1 MPDVFIIVVSLIFSA
16 FFSGMEIAYVSSN
29 KISIEIEKKNTGLIS
44 SIIKILTKKP
54 SKFITTMLIGNNIA
68 LVIYGFS
75 MGALLTREFDLNL
88 FNQTIV
94 STFIILITAEFLPKV
109 FFQIYSLKFFK
120 IFVLPAY
127 FFYIIFYFISDFVI
141 WISDAFLR
149 IFFNSNGD
157 SKKLLFS
164 KDELGHYINEQIE
177 AVEENQKIDS
187 EVQIFQNA
195 LDFSDLKSRD
205 IMIPR
210 IELVAIEIHDYI
222 SNLKSLF
229 ISSGYS
235 RILIYKDTVDDVLGY
250 AHASDLFQKPKTIK
264 SILMPV
270 EFIPESMYI
279 KDALNLLTAKRRTVA
294 IVLDEYG
301 GTSGMI
307 TIEDIVE
314 ELFGEIDDEFDNN
327 ELLENKLSDNQYEF
341 SARIEVDY
349 INEKYKLELP
359 VSEEY
364 ETLGGLIVNSTEEIP
379 KINEEIKVDNFSFK
393 ILDVTNTRI
402 NLVSLKIDA

>member
-1 MPDVFIIVVSLIFSA
+1 MSEIPIIIISLIFSA
-16 FFSGMEIAYVSSN
+16 FFSGMEIAYISSN
-29 KISIEIEKKNTGLIS
+29 KISIEIEKKKTGFIS
-44 SIIKILTKKP
+44 SIIKILTRKP
-54 SKFITTMLIGNNIA
+54 SKFITTMLVGNNIS
-68 LVIYGFS
+68 LVIYGFT

-88 FNQTIV
+88 INQTLV

-120 IFVLPAY
+120 IFILPAY
-127 FFYIIFYFISDFVI
+127 FFYIVFYFISDFVI
-141 WISDAFLR
+141 WISDIFLK
-149 IFFNSNGD
+149 IFFKSKGD
-157 SKKLLFS
+157 NKQMLFS
-164 KDELGHYINEQIE
+164 KDELGHYINEQMD
-177 AVEENQKIDS
+177 AVEKDQKIDS

-195 LDFSDLKSRD
+195 LDFSELKSRD
-205 IMIPR
+205 VMIPR
-210 IELVAIEIHDYI
+210 IELVAVEIHDYI

-235 RILIYKDTVDDVLGY
+235 RILIYNSSIDDVLGY
-250 AHASDLFQKPKTIK
+250 AHSSDLFNKPKTIK

-270 EFIPESMYI
+270 EFIPEAMLI
-279 KDALNLLTAKRRTVA
+279 KDVLNLLTAKRRTIA

-301 GTSGMI
+301 GTSGMM

-327 ELLENKLSDNQYEF
+327 ELIERKVSDNEYEF

-349 INEKYKLELP
+349 LNENYKLHLP

-379 KINEEIKVDNFSFK
+379 TIKQEIRVGNFLFK
-393 ILDVTNTRI
+393 ILDVSNTRI

>member
-1 MPDVFIIVVSLIFSA
+1 MSDIPIIVASLIFSA

-29 KISIEIEKKNTGLIS
+29 KISIEIEKKNTGFIS

-88 FNQTIV
+88 FNQTLV

-120 IFVLPAY
+120 IFILPAY
-127 FFYIIFYFISDFVI
+127 FFYIVFYFISDFVT
-141 WISDAFLR
+141 WISDSFLKT
-149 IFFNSNGD
+149 FFNSKGD
-157 SKKLLFS
+157 SKQLLFS

-177 AVEENQKIDS
+177 AIEKDQEIDS

-210 IELVAIEIHDYI
+210 IELVAVEVHDYI
-222 SNLKSLF
+222 NNLKSLF

-250 AHASDLFQKPKTIK
+250 AHSSDLFNKPKSIK

-270 EFIPESMYI
+270 EFIPEAMHI
-279 KDALNLLTAKRRTVA
+279 KDVLNLLTVKRRTVA

-327 ELLENKLSDNQYEF
+327 ELLEKKLSDNEYEF

-349 INEKYKLELP
+349 INEKYKLQLP
-359 VSEEY
+359 VGEEY
-364 ETLGGLIVNSTEEIP
+364 ETLAGLIVNSTEEIP
-379 KINEEIKVDNFSFK
+379 KINKEIKLDNFLFK

-402 NLVSLKIDA
+402 NLVSVKIDA

>member
-1 MPDVFIIVVSLIFSA
+1 MSEIPIIIISLIFSA

-29 KISIEIEKKNTGLIS
+29 KISIEIEKKKTGFIS

-68 LVIYGFS
+68 LVIYGFT

-88 FNQTIV
+88 INQTLV

-120 IFVLPAY
+120 IFILPAY
-127 FFYIIFYFISDFVI
+127 FFYIVFYFISDFVI
-141 WISDAFLR
+141 WISDIFLK
-149 IFFNSNGD
+149 IFFKSKGD
-157 SKKLLFS
+157 NKQMLFS
-164 KDELGHYINEQIE
+164 KDELGHYINEQMD
-177 AVEENQKIDS
+177 AVEKDQKIDS

-195 LDFSDLKSRD
+195 LDFSELKSRD
-205 IMIPR
+205 VMIPR
-210 IELVAIEIHDYI
+210 IELVAVEIHDYI

-235 RILIYKDTVDDVLGY
+235 RILIYNSSIDDVLGY
-250 AHASDLFQKPKTIK
+250 AHSSDLFNKPKTIK

-270 EFIPESMYI
+270 EFIPEAMLI
-279 KDALNLLTAKRRTVA
+279 KDVLNLLTAKRKTIA

-327 ELLENKLSDNQYEF
+327 ELIERKVSDNEYEF
-341 SARIEVDY
+341 SARMEVDY
-349 INEKYKLELP
+349 LNENYKLHLP

-379 KINEEIKVDNFSFK
+379 RVKEEIRVGNFLFK
-393 ILDVTNTRI
+393 ILDVSNTRI

>member
-1 MPDVFIIVVSLIFSA
+1 MSDIPIIIISLIFSA

-29 KISIEIEKKNTGLIS
+29 KISIEIEKKKTGFIS
-44 SIIKILTKKP
+44 SIIKKLTKKP
-54 SKFITTMLIGNNIA
+54 SKFITTMLVGNNIA
-68 LVIYGFS
+68 LVIYGFT
-75 MGALLTREFDLNL
+75 MGALLTREFEFNL
-88 FNQTIV
+88 INQTLV

-120 IFVLPAY
+120 LFILPAY
-127 FFYIIFYFISDFVI
+127 FFYIVFYFISDFVI
-141 WISDAFLR
+141 WISDIFLKT
-149 IFFNSNGD
+149 FFNSKDDN
-157 SKKLLFS
+157 KQMLFS
-164 KDELGHYINEQIE
+164 KDELGHYINEQMD
-177 AVEENQKIDS
+177 AVEEDQEIDS

-195 LDFSDLKSRD
+195 LDFSELKSRD
-205 IMIPR
+205 AMIPR
-210 IELVAIEIHDYI
+210 IELVAVEIHDYI

-229 ISSGYS
+229 ISSRYS
-235 RILIYKDTVDDVLGY
+235 RILIYKNTIDNVLGY
-250 AHASDLFQKPKTIK
+250 AHSSDLFNKPKTIK

-270 EFIPESMYI
+270 EFIPEAMLI
-279 KDALNLLTAKRRTVA
+279 KDVLNVLTAKRRTIA

-327 ELLENKLSDNQYEF
+327 ELIEKKVSDNEYEF
-341 SARIEVDY
+341 SARIEIDY
-349 INEKYKLELP
+349 LNENYKLDLP

-364 ETLGGLIVNSTEEIP
+364 ETLGGLIVNSTEKIP
-379 KINEEIKVDNFSFK
+379 KIKEEIRVGNFLFR
-393 ILDVTNTRI
+393 ILDVSNTRI

>member
-1 MPDVFIIVVSLIFSA
+1 MSEIPIIIISLIFSA

-29 KISIEIEKKNTGLIS
+29 KISIEIEKKKTGFIS

-68 LVIYGFS
+68 LVIYGFT

-88 FNQTIV
+88 INQTLV

-120 IFVLPAY
+120 IFILPAY
-127 FFYIIFYFISDFVI
+127 FFYIVFYFVSDFVI
-141 WISDAFLR
+141 WISDIFLK
-149 IFFNSNGD
+149 IFFKSKGD
-157 SKKLLFS
+157 NKQMLFS
-164 KDELGHYINEQIE
+164 KDELGHYINEQMD
-177 AVEENQKIDS
+177 AVEKDQEIDS

-195 LDFSDLKSRD
+195 LDFSELKSRD
-205 IMIPR
+205 VMIPR
-210 IELVAIEIHDYI
+210 IELVAVEIHDYI

-235 RILIYKDTVDDVLGY
+235 RILIYKSTIDDVLGY
-250 AHASDLFQKPKTIK
+250 AHSSDLFNKPKTIK

-270 EFIPESMYI
+270 EFIPEAMLI
-279 KDALNLLTAKRRTVA
+279 KDVLNLLTAKRRTIA

-327 ELLENKLSDNQYEF
+327 ELIERKVSDNEYEF

-349 INEKYKLELP
+349 LNENYKLHLP

-379 KINEEIKVDNFSFK
+379 TIKQEIRVGNFLFK
-393 ILDVTNTRI
+393 ILDVSNTRI
-402 NLVSLKIDA
+402 NLVSLKIDV

>member
-1 MPDVFIIVVSLIFSA
+1 MSEIPIIIISLIFSA

-29 KISIEIEKKNTGLIS
+29 KISIEIEKKKTGFIS
-44 SIIKILTKKP
+44 SIIKILTNKP

-68 LVIYGFS
+68 LVIYGFT

-88 FNQTIV
+88 INQTLV

-120 IFVLPAY
+120 IFILPAY
-127 FFYIIFYFISDFVI
+127 FFYIVFYFVSDFVI
-141 WISDAFLR
+141 WISDIFLK
-149 IFFNSNGD
+149 IFFKSKGD
-157 SKKLLFS
+157 NKQMLFS
-164 KDELGHYINEQIE
+164 KDELGHYINEQMD
-177 AVEENQKIDS
+177 AVEKDQEIDS

-195 LDFSDLKSRD
+195 LDFSELKSRD
-205 IMIPR
+205 VMIPR
-210 IELVAIEIHDYI
+210 IELVAVEIHDYI

-235 RILIYKDTVDDVLGY
+235 RILIYKSTIDDVLGY
-250 AHASDLFQKPKTIK
+250 AHSSDLFNKPKTIK

-270 EFIPESMYI
+270 EFIPEAMLI
-279 KDALNLLTAKRRTVA
+279 KDVLNLLTAKRKNIA

-327 ELLENKLSDNQYEF
+327 ELIERKISDNEYEF
-341 SARIEVDY
+341 SARMEVDY
-349 INEKYKLELP
+349 LNENYKLHLP

-379 KINEEIKVDNFSFK
+379 ALKEEIRVGNFLFK
-393 ILDVTNTRI
+393 ILDVSNTRI

>member
-1 MPDVFIIVVSLIFSA
+1 MSEILIIIISLIFSA
-16 FFSGMEIAYVSSN
+16 FFSGMEIAYISSN
-29 KISIEIEKKNTGLIS
+29 KISIEIEKKKTGFIS

-68 LVIYGFS
+68 LVIYGFT

-88 FNQTIV
+88 INQTLV

-120 IFVLPAY
+120 IFILPAY
-127 FFYIIFYFISDFVI
+127 FFYIVFYFVSDFVI
-141 WISDAFLR
+141 WISDIFLK
-149 IFFNSNGD
+149 IFFK
-157 SKKLLFS
+157 SKADNKQMLFS
-164 KDELGHYINEQIE
+164 KDELGHYINEQMD
-177 AVEENQKIDS
+177 AVEKDQEIDS

-195 LDFSDLKSRD
+195 LDFSELKSRD
-205 IMIPR
+205 VMIPR
-210 IELVAIEIHDYI
+210 IELVAVEIHDYI

-235 RILIYKDTVDDVLGY
+235 RILIYKSTIDDVLGY
-250 AHASDLFQKPKTIK
+250 AHSSDLFNKPKTIK

-270 EFIPESMYI
+270 EFIPEAMLI
-279 KDALNLLTAKRRTVA
+279 KDVLNLLTAKRRTIA

-327 ELLENKLSDNQYEF
+327 ELIERKVSDNEYEF

-349 INEKYKLELP
+349 LNENYKLHLQ

-379 KINEEIKVDNFSFK
+379 TIKQEIRVGNFLFK
-393 ILDVTNTRI
+393 ILDVSNTRI

>member
-1 MPDVFIIVVSLIFSA
+1 MSDIPIIIISLIFSA

-29 KISIEIEKKNTGLIS
+29 KISIEIEKKKTGFIS

-54 SKFITTMLIGNNIA
+54 SKFITTMLVGNNIA
-68 LVIYGFS
+68 LVIYGFT
-75 MGALLTREFDLNL
+75 MGALLTREFEFNL
-88 FNQTIV
+88 INQTLV

-120 IFVLPAY
+120 LFILPAY
-127 FFYIIFYFISDFVI
+127 FFYIVFYFISDFVI
-141 WISDAFLR
+141 WVSDIFLKT
-149 IFFNSNGD
+149 FFNSKSDN
-157 SKKLLFS
+157 KQMLFS
-164 KDELGHYINEQIE
+164 KDELGHYIDEQMD
-177 AVEENQKIDS
+177 AVEEDQEIDS

-195 LDFSDLKSRD
+195 LDFSELKSRD
-205 IMIPR
+205 AMIPR
-210 IELVAIEIHDYI
+210 IELVAVEIHDYI

-235 RILIYKDTVDDVLGY
+235 RILIYKDTIDDVLGY
-250 AHASDLFQKPKTIK
+250 AHSSDLFNKPKTIK

-270 EFIPESMYI
+270 EFIPEAMLI
-279 KDALNLLTAKRRTVA
+279 KDVLNLLTAKRRTIA

-327 ELLENKLSDNQYEF
+327 ELIEKKVSDNEYEF

-349 INEKYKLELP
+349 LNENYKLDLP

-364 ETLGGLIVNSTEEIP
+364 ETLGGLIVNSTEKIP
-379 KINEEIKVDNFSFK
+379 KIKEEIRVGNFLFR
-393 ILDVTNTRI
+393 ILDVSNTRI

>member
-1 MPDVFIIVVSLIFSA
+1 MSEIPVIIISLIFSA

-29 KISIEIEKKNTGLIS
+29 KISIEIEKKKTGFIS
-44 SIIKILTKKP
+44 SIIKILTRKP

-68 LVIYGFS
+68 LVIYGFT
-75 MGALLTREFDLNL
+75 MGALLAREFGLNL
-88 FNQTIV
+88 INQTLV

-120 IFVLPAY
+120 IFILPAY
-127 FFYIIFYFISDFVI
+127 FFYIVFYFISDFVI
-141 WISDAFLR
+141 WISDIFLK
-149 IFFNSNGD
+149 IFFKSKGD
-157 SKKLLFS
+157 NKQMLFS
-164 KDELGHYINEQIE
+164 KDELGHYINEQMD
-177 AVEENQKIDS
+177 AVEKDQKIDS

-195 LDFSDLKSRD
+195 LDFSELKSRD
-205 IMIPR
+205 VMIPR
-210 IELVAIEIHDYI
+210 IELVAVEIHDYI

-229 ISSGYS
+229 ISSGFS
-235 RILIYKDTVDDVLGY
+235 RILIYKSTIDDVLGY
-250 AHASDLFQKPKTIK
+250 AHSSDLFNKPKTIK

-270 EFIPESMYI
+270 EFIPEAMLI
-279 KDALNLLTAKRRTVA
+279 KDVLNLLTAKRRTIA

-327 ELLENKLSDNQYEF
+327 ELIERKVSDNEYEF
-341 SARIEVDY
+341 SARMEVDY
-349 INEKYKLELP
+349 LNENYKLHLP

-379 KINEEIKVDNFSFK
+379 RVKEEIRVGNFLFK
-393 ILDVTNTRI
+393 ILDVSNTRI

>member
-1 MPDVFIIVVSLIFSA
+1 MSEIPVIIISLIFSA

-29 KISIEIEKKNTGLIS
+29 KISIEIEKKKTGFIS
-44 SIIKILTKKP
+44 SIIKILTRKP

-68 LVIYGFS
+68 LVIYGFT
-75 MGALLTREFDLNL
+75 MGALLAREFGLNL
-88 FNQTIV
+88 INQTLV

-120 IFVLPAY
+120 IFILPAY
-127 FFYIIFYFISDFVI
+127 FFYIVFYFISDFVI
-141 WISDAFLR
+141 WISDIFLK
-149 IFFNSNGD
+149 IFFKSKGD
-157 SKKLLFS
+157 NKQMLFS
-164 KDELGHYINEQIE
+164 KDELGHYINEQMD
-177 AVEENQKIDS
+177 AVEKDQKIDS

-195 LDFSDLKSRD
+195 LDFSELKSRD
-205 IMIPR
+205 VMIPR
-210 IELVAIEIHDYI
+210 IELVAVEIHDYI

-229 ISSGYS
+229 ISSGFS
-235 RILIYKDTVDDVLGY
+235 RILIYKSTIDDVLGY
-250 AHASDLFQKPKTIK
+250 AHSSDLFNKPKTIK

-270 EFIPESMYI
+270 EFIPEAMLI
-279 KDALNLLTAKRRTVA
+279 KDVLNLLTAKRRTIA

-314 ELFGEIDDEFDNN
+314 ELFGEIYDEFDNN
-327 ELLENKLSDNQYEF
+327 ELIERKVSDNEYEF
-341 SARIEVDY
+341 SARMEVDY
-349 INEKYKLELP
+349 LNENYKLHLP

-379 KINEEIKVDNFSFK
+379 RVKEEIRVGNFLFK
-393 ILDVTNTRI
+393 ILDVSNTRI

>member
-1 MPDVFIIVVSLIFSA
+1 MSTSLLIIITLLLSA

-29 KISIEIEKKNTGLIS
+29 KISIEIEKKSTGLIS

-88 FNQTIV
+88 INQTLV

-127 FFYIIFYFISDFVI
+127 FFYLLFYFISDFVI
-141 WISDAFLR
+141 WISDVFLR
-149 IFFNSNGD
+149 IFFKSKGD
-157 SKKLLFS
+157 NKQMLFS
-164 KDELGHYINEQIE
+164 KDELGHYINEQMD
-177 AVEENQKIDS
+177 AVEKDQEIDS

-195 LDFSDLKSRD
+195 LDFSELKSRD
-205 IMIPR
+205 VMIPR
-210 IELVAIEIHDYI
+210 IEVVAVEIHDYI
-222 SNLKSLF
+222 TNLKSLF
-229 ISSGYS
+229 ISSGFS
-235 RILIYKDTVDDVLGY
+235 RILIYKDTIDDVLGY
-250 AHASDLFQKPKTIK
+250 AHSTDLFNKPKTIK

-270 EFIPESMYI
+270 EFIPEAMLI
-279 KDALNLLTAKRRTVA
+279 KDVLNLLTAKRRTIA

-327 ELLENKLSDNQYEF
+327 ELIEKKISDNEYEF

-349 INEKYKLELP
+349 LNENYKLNLP
-359 VSEEY
+359 ISEDY

-379 KINEEIKVDNFSFK
+379 NIKEEIRVGNFLFK
-393 ILDVTNTRI
+393 ILDVSNTRI

>member
-1 MPDVFIIVVSLIFSA
+1 MSEIPIIIISLIFSA

-29 KISIEIEKKNTGLIS
+29 KISIEIEKKKTGFIS

-68 LVIYGFS
+68 LVIYGFT

-88 FNQTIV
+88 INQTLV

-120 IFVLPAY
+120 IFILPAY
-127 FFYIIFYFISDFVI
+127 FFYIVFYFVSDFVI
-141 WISDAFLR
+141 WISDIFLK
-149 IFFNSNGD
+149 IFFK
-157 SKKLLFS
+157 SKADNKQMLFS
-164 KDELGHYINEQIE
+164 KDELGHYINEQMD
-177 AVEENQKIDS
+177 AVEKDQEIDS

-195 LDFSDLKSRD
+195 LDFSELKSRD
-205 IMIPR
+205 VMIPR
-210 IELVAIEIHDYI
+210 IELVAVEIHDYI

-235 RILIYKDTVDDVLGY
+235 RILIYKSTIDDVLGY
-250 AHASDLFQKPKTIK
+250 AHSSDLFNKPKTIK

-270 EFIPESMYI
+270 EFIPEAMLI
-279 KDALNLLTAKRRTVA
+279 KDVLNLLTAKRRTIA

-327 ELLENKLSDNQYEF
+327 ELIERKVSDNEYEF

-349 INEKYKLELP
+349 LNENYKLHLP

-379 KINEEIKVDNFSFK
+379 TIKQEIRVGNFLFK
-393 ILDVTNTRI
+393 ILDVSNTRI

>member
-1 MPDVFIIVVSLIFSA
+1 MSDIPIIIISLIFSA

-29 KISIEIEKKNTGLIS
+29 KISIEIEKKKTGFIS
-44 SIIKILTKKP
+44 SIIKKLTKKP
-54 SKFITTMLIGNNIA
+54 SKFITTMLVGNNIA
-68 LVIYGFS
+68 LVIYGFT
-75 MGALLTREFDLNL
+75 MGALLTREFEFNL
-88 FNQTIV
+88 INQTLV

-120 IFVLPAY
+120 LFILPAY
-127 FFYIIFYFISDFVI
+127 FFYIVFYFISDFVI
-141 WISDAFLR
+141 WISDIFLKT
-149 IFFNSNGD
+149 FFNSKDDN
-157 SKKLLFS
+157 KQMLFS
-164 KDELGHYINEQIE
+164 KDELGHYINEQMD
-177 AVEENQKIDS
+177 AVEEDQEIDS

-195 LDFSDLKSRD
+195 LDFSELKSRD
-205 IMIPR
+205 AMIPR
-210 IELVAIEIHDYI
+210 IELVAVEIHDYI

-229 ISSGYS
+229 ISSRYS
-235 RILIYKDTVDDVLGY
+235 RILIYKDTIDDVLGY
-250 AHASDLFQKPKTIK
+250 AHSSDLFNKPKTIK

-270 EFIPESMYI
+270 EFIPEAMLI
-279 KDALNLLTAKRRTVA
+279 KDVLNVLTAKRRTIA

-327 ELLENKLSDNQYEF
+327 ELIEKKVSDNEYEF
-341 SARIEVDY
+341 SARIEIDY
-349 INEKYKLELP
+349 LNENYKLDLP

-364 ETLGGLIVNSTEEIP
+364 ETLGGLIVNSTEKIP
-379 KINEEIKVDNFSFK
+379 KIKEEIRVGNFLFR
-393 ILDVTNTRI
+393 ILDVSNTRI

>member
-1 MPDVFIIVVSLIFSA
+1 
-16 FFSGMEIAYVSSN
+16 MEIAYVSSN
-29 KISIEIEKKNTGLIS
+29 KISIEIEKKKTGFIS

-54 SKFITTMLIGNNIA
+54 SKFITTMLVGNNIA
-68 LVIYGFS
+68 LVIYGFT
-75 MGALLTREFDLNL
+75 MGALLTREFEFNL
-88 FNQTIV
+88 INQTLV

-120 IFVLPAY
+120 LFILPAY
-127 FFYIIFYFISDFVI
+127 FFYIVFYFISDFVI
-141 WISDAFLR
+141 WVSDIFLKT
-149 IFFNSNGD
+149 FFNSKSDN
-157 SKKLLFS
+157 KQMLFS
-164 KDELGHYINEQIE
+164 KDELGHYIDEQMD
-177 AVEENQKIDS
+177 AVEEDQEIDS

-195 LDFSDLKSRD
+195 LDFSELKSRD
-205 IMIPR
+205 AMIPR
-210 IELVAIEIHDYI
+210 IELVAVEIHDYI

-235 RILIYKDTVDDVLGY
+235 RILIYKNTIDDILGY
-250 AHASDLFQKPKTIK
+250 AHSSDLFNKPKTIK

-270 EFIPESMYI
+270 EFIPEAMLI
-279 KDALNLLTAKRRTVA
+279 KDVLNLLTAKRRTIA

-327 ELLENKLSDNQYEF
+327 ELIEKKVSDNEYEF

-349 INEKYKLELP
+349 LNENYKLDLP

-364 ETLGGLIVNSTEEIP
+364 ETLGGLIVNSTEKIP
-379 KINEEIKVDNFSFK
+379 KIKEEIRVGNFLFR
-393 ILDVTNTRI
+393 ILDVSNTRI

>member
-1 MPDVFIIVVSLIFSA
+1 MSDIPIIVASLIFSA

-29 KISIEIEKKNTGLIS
+29 KISIEIEKKKTGFIS

-54 SKFITTMLIGNNIA
+54 SKFITTMLIGNNIS
-68 LVIYGFS
+68 LVIYGFT
-75 MGALLTREFDLNL
+75 MGALLSREFDLNL
-88 FNQTIV
+88 INQTLV
-94 STFIILITAEFLPKV
+94 SAFIILVTAEFLPKV

-120 IFVLPAY
+120 IFILPAY
-127 FFYIIFYFISDFVI
+127 FFYIVFYFISDFVI
-141 WISDAFLR
+141 WISDIFLK
-149 IFFNSNGD
+149 IFFKSKGD
-157 SKKLLFS
+157 NKQMLFS
-164 KDELGHYINEQIE
+164 KDELGHYINEQMD
-177 AVEENQKIDS
+177 AVEKDQEIDS

-195 LDFSDLKSRD
+195 LDFSELKSRD
-205 IMIPR
+205 VMIPR
-210 IELVAIEIHDYI
+210 IELVAVEIHDYI

-235 RILIYKDTVDDVLGY
+235 RILIYNSTIDDVLGY
-250 AHASDLFQKPKTIK
+250 AHSSDLFNKPKTIK

-270 EFIPESMYI
+270 EFIPEAMLI
-279 KDALNLLTAKRRTVA
+279 KDVLNLLTAKRRTIA

-301 GTSGMI
+301 GTSGMM

-327 ELLENKLSDNQYEF
+327 ELIERKVSDNEYEF

-349 INEKYKLELP
+349 LNENYKLHLP

-379 KINEEIKVDNFSFK
+379 TIKQEIRVGDFLFK
-393 ILDVTNTRI
+393 ILDVSNTRI

>member
-1 MPDVFIIVVSLIFSA
+1 MSEIPIIIISLIFSA
-16 FFSGMEIAYVSSN
+16 FFSGMEIAYISSN
-29 KISIEIEKKNTGLIS
+29 KISIEIEKKKTGFIS
-44 SIIKILTKKP
+44 SIIKILTNKP

-68 LVIYGFS
+68 LVIYGFT

-88 FNQTIV
+88 INQTLV

-120 IFVLPAY
+120 IFILPAY
-127 FFYIIFYFISDFVI
+127 FFYIVFYFISDFVI
-141 WISDAFLR
+141 WISDIFLK
-149 IFFNSNGD
+149 IFFKSKGD
-157 SKKLLFS
+157 NKQMLFS
-164 KDELGHYINEQIE
+164 KDELGHYINEQMD
-177 AVEENQKIDS
+177 AVEKDQEIDS

-195 LDFSDLKSRD
+195 LDFSKLKSRD
-205 IMIPR
+205 VMVPR
-210 IELVAIEIHDYI
+210 IELVAVEIHDYI
-222 SNLKSLF
+222 SKLKSLF

-235 RILIYKDTVDDVLGY
+235 RILIYNSSIDDVLGY
-250 AHASDLFQKPKTIK
+250 AHSSDLFNKPKTIK

-270 EFIPESMYI
+270 EFIPEAMLI
-279 KDALNLLTAKRRTVA
+279 KDVLNLLNAKRKNIA

-314 ELFGEIDDEFDNN
+314 ELFGEIDDEFDSN
-327 ELLENKLSDNQYEF
+327 ELIERKVSGNEYEF

-349 INEKYKLELP
+349 LNENYRLNLP

-379 KINEEIKVDNFSFK
+379 TVKEEIRVGNFLFK
-393 ILDVTNTRI
+393 ILDVSNTRI

>member
-1 MPDVFIIVVSLIFSA
+1 
-16 FFSGMEIAYVSSN
+16 MEIAYVSSN
-29 KISIEIEKKNTGLIS
+29 KISIEIEKKKTGFIS

-68 LVIYGFS
+68 LVIYGFT

-88 FNQTIV
+88 INQTLV

-120 IFVLPAY
+120 IFILPSY
-127 FFYIIFYFISDFVI
+127 FFYIVFYFVSDFVI
-141 WISDAFLR
+141 WISDIFLK
-149 IFFNSNGD
+149 IFFKSKGD
-157 SKKLLFS
+157 NKQMLFS
-164 KDELGHYINEQIE
+164 KDELGHYINEQMD
-177 AVEENQKIDS
+177 AVEKDQEIDS

-195 LDFSDLKSRD
+195 LDFSELKSRD
-205 IMIPR
+205 AMIPR
-210 IELVAIEIHDYI
+210 IELVAVEIHDYI

-229 ISSGYS
+229 NSSGYS
-235 RILIYKDTVDDVLGY
+235 RILIYKDTIDDVLGY
-250 AHASDLFQKPKTIK
+250 AHSSDLFNKPKTIK

-270 EFIPESMYI
+270 EFIPEAMLI
-279 KDALNLLTAKRRTVA
+279 KDVLNLLTAKRRTIA

-327 ELLENKLSDNQYEF
+327 ELIEKKVSDNEYEF

-349 INEKYKLELP
+349 LNENYKLDLP

-379 KINEEIKVDNFSFK
+379 KIKEEIRVGNFLFR
-393 ILDVTNTRI
+393 ILDVSNTRI

>member
-1 MPDVFIIVVSLIFSA
+1 MSEILIIIISLIFSA
-16 FFSGMEIAYVSSN
+16 FFSGMEIAYISSN
-29 KISIEIEKKNTGLIS
+29 KISIEIEKKKTGFIS

-68 LVIYGFS
+68 LVIYGFT

-88 FNQTIV
+88 VNQTLV

-120 IFVLPAY
+120 IFILPAY
-127 FFYIIFYFISDFVI
+127 FFYIVFYFVSDFVI
-141 WISDAFLR
+141 WISDIFLK
-149 IFFNSNGD
+149 IFFK
-157 SKKLLFS
+157 SKADNKQMLFS
-164 KDELGHYINEQIE
+164 KDELGHYINEQMD
-177 AVEENQKIDS
+177 AVEKDQEIDS

-195 LDFSDLKSRD
+195 LDFSELKSRD
-205 IMIPR
+205 VMIPR
-210 IELVAIEIHDYI
+210 IELVAVEIHDYI

-235 RILIYKDTVDDVLGY
+235 RILIYKSTIDDVLGY
-250 AHASDLFQKPKTIK
+250 AHSSDLFNKPKTIK

-270 EFIPESMYI
+270 EFIPEAMLI
-279 KDALNLLTAKRRTVA
+279 KDVLNLLTAKRRTIA

-327 ELLENKLSDNQYEF
+327 ELIERKVSDNEYEF

-349 INEKYKLELP
+349 LNENYKLDLP

-364 ETLGGLIVNSTEEIP
+364 ETLGGLIVNT
-379 KINEEIKVDNFSFK
+379 NLLLCLTFSFK
-393 ILDVTNTRI
+393 FNFT
-402 NLVSLKIDA
+402 ID

>member
-1 MPDVFIIVVSLIFSA
+1 MSDIPIIIISLIFSA

-29 KISIEIEKKNTGLIS
+29 KISIEIEKKKTGFIS

-54 SKFITTMLIGNNIA
+54 SKFITTMLVGNNIA
-68 LVIYGFS
+68 LVIYGFT
-75 MGALLTREFDLNL
+75 MGALLTREFEFNL
-88 FNQTIV
+88 INQTLV

-120 IFVLPAY
+120 LFILPAY
-127 FFYIIFYFISDFVI
+127 FFYIVFYFISDFVI
-141 WISDAFLR
+141 WVSDIFLKT
-149 IFFNSNGD
+149 FFNSKSDN
-157 SKKLLFS
+157 KQMLFS
-164 KDELGHYINEQIE
+164 KDELGHYIDEQMD
-177 AVEENQKIDS
+177 AVEEDQEIDS

-195 LDFSDLKSRD
+195 LDFSELKSRD
-205 IMIPR
+205 AMIPR
-210 IELVAIEIHDYI
+210 IELVAVEIHDYI

-235 RILIYKDTVDDVLGY
+235 RILIYKDTIDDVLGY
-250 AHASDLFQKPKTIK
+250 AHSSDLFNKPKTIK

-270 EFIPESMYI
+270 EFIPEAMLI
-279 KDALNLLTAKRRTVA
+279 KDVLNLLTAKRRTIA

-327 ELLENKLSDNQYEF
+327 ELIEKKVSENEYEF

-349 INEKYKLELP
+349 LNENYKLNLP

-379 KINEEIKVDNFSFK
+379 KIKEEIRVGDFLFR
-393 ILDVTNTRI
+393 ILDVSNTRI

>member
-1 MPDVFIIVVSLIFSA
+1 MSDIPIIIISLIFSA

-29 KISIEIEKKNTGLIS
+29 KISIEIEKKKTGFIS

-54 SKFITTMLIGNNIA
+54 SKFITTMLVGNNIA
-68 LVIYGFS
+68 LVIYGFT
-75 MGALLTREFDLNL
+75 MGALLTREFEFNL
-88 FNQTIV
+88 INQTLV

-120 IFVLPAY
+120 LFILPAY
-127 FFYIIFYFISDFVI
+127 FFYIVFYFISDFVI
-141 WISDAFLR
+141 WVSDIFLK
-149 IFFNSNGD
+149 IFFNSKGD
-157 SKKLLFS
+157 NKQMLFS
-164 KDELGHYINEQIE
+164 KDELGHYINEQMD
-177 AVEENQKIDS
+177 AVEEDQEIDS

-195 LDFSDLKSRD
+195 LDFSELKSRD
-205 IMIPR
+205 AMIPR
-210 IELVAIEIHDYI
+210 IELVAVEIHDYI

-235 RILIYKDTVDDVLGY
+235 RILIYKDTIDDVLGY
-250 AHASDLFQKPKTIK
+250 AHSSDLFNKPKTIK

-270 EFIPESMYI
+270 EFIPEAMFI
-279 KDALNLLTAKRRTVA
+279 KDVLNLLTAKSRTIA

-327 ELLENKLSDNQYEF
+327 ELIEKKISDNEYEF

-349 INEKYKLELP
+349 LNENYKLDLP

-379 KINEEIKVDNFSFK
+379 KIKEEIRVGNFLFR
-393 ILDVTNTRI
+393 ILDVSNTRI

>member
-1 MPDVFIIVVSLIFSA
+1 MSDIPIIIISLIFSA
-16 FFSGMEIAYVSSN
+16 FFSGMEIAYISSN
-29 KISIEIEKKNTGLIS
+29 KISIEIEKKKTGFIS
-44 SIIKILTKKP
+44 SIIKILTRKP
-54 SKFITTMLIGNNIA
+54 SKFITTMLVGNNIS
-68 LVIYGFS
+68 LVIYGFT

-88 FNQTIV
+88 INQTLV

-120 IFVLPAY
+120 IFILPAY
-127 FFYIIFYFISDFVI
+127 FFYIVFYFISDFVI
-141 WISDAFLR
+141 WISDIFLK
-149 IFFNSNGD
+149 IFFKSKGD
-157 SKKLLFS
+157 NKQMLFS
-164 KDELGHYINEQIE
+164 KDELGHYINEQMD
-177 AVEENQKIDS
+177 AVEKDQKIDS

-195 LDFSDLKSRD
+195 LDFSELKSRD
-205 IMIPR
+205 VMIPR
-210 IELVAIEIHDYI
+210 IELVAVEIHDYI

-235 RILIYKDTVDDVLGY
+235 RILIYNSSIDDVLGY
-250 AHASDLFQKPKTIK
+250 AHSSDLFNKPKTIK

-270 EFIPESMYI
+270 EFIPEAMLI
-279 KDALNLLTAKRRTVA
+279 KDVLNLLTAKRKTIA

-327 ELLENKLSDNQYEF
+327 ELIERKVSDNEYEF
-341 SARIEVDY
+341 SARMEVDY
-349 INEKYKLELP
+349 LNENYKLHLP

-379 KINEEIKVDNFSFK
+379 RVKEEIRVGNFLFK
-393 ILDVTNTRI
+393 ILDVSNTRI

>member
-1 MPDVFIIVVSLIFSA
+1 MSEIPIIIISLIFSA
-16 FFSGMEIAYVSSN
+16 FFSGMEIAYISSN
-29 KISIEIEKKNTGLIS
+29 KISIEIEKKKTGFIS
-44 SIIKILTKKP
+44 SIIKILTRKP
-54 SKFITTMLIGNNIA
+54 SKFITTMLVGNNIS
-68 LVIYGFS
+68 LVIYGFT

-88 FNQTIV
+88 INQTLV

-120 IFVLPAY
+120 IFILPAY
-127 FFYIIFYFISDFVI
+127 FFYIVFYFISDFVI
-141 WISDAFLR
+141 WISDIFLK
-149 IFFNSNGD
+149 IFFKSKGD
-157 SKKLLFS
+157 NKQMLFS
-164 KDELGHYINEQIE
+164 KDELGHYINEQMD
-177 AVEENQKIDS
+177 AVEKDQKIDS

-195 LDFSDLKSRD
+195 LDFSELKSRD
-205 IMIPR
+205 VMIPR
-210 IELVAIEIHDYI
+210 IELVAVEIHDYI

-235 RILIYKDTVDDVLGY
+235 RILIYNSSIDDVLGY
-250 AHASDLFQKPKTIK
+250 AHSSDLFNKPKTIK

-270 EFIPESMYI
+270 EFIPEAMLI
-279 KDALNLLTAKRRTVA
+279 KDVLNLLTAKRRTIA

-327 ELLENKLSDNQYEF
+327 ELIERKISDNEYEF
-341 SARIEVDY
+341 SARMEVDY
-349 INEKYKLELP
+349 LNENYKLHLP

-379 KINEEIKVDNFSFK
+379 ALKEEIRVGNFLFK
-393 ILDVTNTRI
+393 ILDVSNTRI

>member
-1 MPDVFIIVVSLIFSA
+1 MSDIPIIVTSLIFSA

-29 KISIEIEKKNTGLIS
+29 KISIEIEKKNTGFIS

-88 FNQTIV
+88 FNQTLV

-120 IFVLPAY
+120 IFILPAY
-127 FFYIIFYFISDFVI
+127 FFYIVFYFISDFVI
-141 WISDAFLR
+141 WISDIFLK
-149 IFFNSNGD
+149 IFFNSKGD
-157 SKKLLFS
+157 SKQLLFS
-164 KDELGHYINEQIE
+164 KDELGHYINEQIQ
-177 AVEENQKIDS
+177 AVEEDQEIDS

-210 IELVAIEIHDYI
+210 IELVAVEVHDYI
-222 SNLKSLF
+222 NNLKSLF

-250 AHASDLFQKPKTIK
+250 AHSSDLFNKPKSIK
-264 SILMPV
+264 SMLMPV
-270 EFIPESMYI
+270 EFIPEAMHI
-279 KDALNLLTAKRRTVA
+279 KDVLNLLTAKRRTVA

-327 ELLENKLSDNQYEF
+327 ELLENKLSDNEYKF

-349 INEKYKLELP
+349 INEKYKLQLP
-359 VSEEY
+359 VGEEY

-379 KINEEIKVDNFSFK
+379 KINEEIKVDNFLFK

>member
-1 MPDVFIIVVSLIFSA
+1 MSEIPIIIISLIFSA
-16 FFSGMEIAYVSSN
+16 FFSGMEIAYISSN
-29 KISIEIEKKNTGLIS
+29 KISIEIEKKKTGFIS

-68 LVIYGFS
+68 LVIYGFT

-88 FNQTIV
+88 INQTLV

-120 IFVLPAY
+120 IFILPAY
-127 FFYIIFYFISDFVI
+127 FFYIVFYFVSDFVI
-141 WISDAFLR
+141 WISDIFLK
-149 IFFNSNGD
+149 IFFKSKGD
-157 SKKLLFS
+157 NKQMLFS
-164 KDELGHYINEQIE
+164 KDELGHYINEQMD
-177 AVEENQKIDS
+177 AVEKDQEIDS

-195 LDFSDLKSRD
+195 LDFSELKSRD
-205 IMIPR
+205 VMIPR
-210 IELVAIEIHDYI
+210 IELVAVEIHDYI

-235 RILIYKDTVDDVLGY
+235 RILIYKSTIDDVLGY
-250 AHASDLFQKPKTIK
+250 AHSSDLFNKPKTIK

-270 EFIPESMYI
+270 EFIPEAMLI
-279 KDALNLLTAKRRTVA
+279 KDVLNLLTAKRRTIA

-327 ELLENKLSDNQYEF
+327 ELIERKVSDNEYEF

-349 INEKYKLELP
+349 LNENYKLHLP

-379 KINEEIKVDNFSFK
+379 TIKQEIRVGNFLFK
-393 ILDVTNTRI
+393 ILDVSNTRI

>member
-1 MPDVFIIVVSLIFSA
+1 MSEIPIIIISLIFSA

-29 KISIEIEKKNTGLIS
+29 KISIEIEKKKTGFIS

-68 LVIYGFS
+68 LVIYGFT

-88 FNQTIV
+88 INQTLV

-120 IFVLPAY
+120 IFILPAY
-127 FFYIIFYFISDFVI
+127 FFYIVFYFVSDFVI
-141 WISDAFLR
+141 WISDVFLK
-149 IFFNSNGD
+149 IFFKSKGD
-157 SKKLLFS
+157 NKQMLFS
-164 KDELGHYINEQIE
+164 KDELGHYINEQMD
-177 AVEENQKIDS
+177 AVEKDQDIDS

-195 LDFSDLKSRD
+195 LDFSELKSRD
-205 IMIPR
+205 VMIPR
-210 IELVAIEIHDYI
+210 IELVAVEIHDYI

-235 RILIYKDTVDDVLGY
+235 RILIYKSTIDDVLGY
-250 AHASDLFQKPKTIK
+250 VHSSDLFNKPKTIK

-270 EFIPESMYI
+270 EFIPEAMLI
-279 KDALNLLTAKRRTVA
+279 KDVLNLLTAKRRTIA

-301 GTSGMI
+301 GTSGMM

-327 ELLENKLSDNQYEF
+327 ELIERKVSDNEYEF
-341 SARIEVDY
+341 SARIEIDY
-349 INEKYKLELP
+349 LNKNYKLHLP

-364 ETLGGLIVNSTEEIP
+364 ETLGGLIVNSTEKIPTIKQEIR
-379 KINEEIKVDNFSFK
+379 VGNFLFK
-393 ILDVTNTRI
+393 ILDVSNTRI

>member
-1 MPDVFIIVVSLIFSA
+1 MSEIPIIIISLIFSA

-29 KISIEIEKKNTGLIS
+29 KISIEIEKKKTGFIS
-44 SIIKILTKKP
+44 SIIKILTRKP

-68 LVIYGFS
+68 LVIYGFT
-75 MGALLTREFDLNL
+75 MGALLAREFGLNL
-88 FNQTIV
+88 INQTLV

-120 IFVLPAY
+120 IFILPAY
-127 FFYIIFYFISDFVI
+127 FFYIVFYFISDFVI
-141 WISDAFLR
+141 WISDIFLK
-149 IFFNSNGD
+149 IFFKSKGD
-157 SKKLLFS
+157 NKQMLFS
-164 KDELGHYINEQIE
+164 KDELGHYINEQMD
-177 AVEENQKIDS
+177 AVEKDQKIDS

-195 LDFSDLKSRD
+195 LDFSELKSRD
-205 IMIPR
+205 VMIPR
-210 IELVAIEIHDYI
+210 IELVAVEIHDYI

-229 ISSGYS
+229 ISSGFS
-235 RILIYKDTVDDVLGY
+235 RILIYKSTIDDVLGY
-250 AHASDLFQKPKTIK
+250 AHSSDLFNKPKTIK

-270 EFIPESMYI
+270 EFIPEAMLI
-279 KDALNLLTAKRRTVA
+279 KDVLNLLTAKRRTIA

-327 ELLENKLSDNQYEF
+327 ELIERKVSDNEYEF
-341 SARIEVDY
+341 SDRMEVDY
-349 INEKYKLELP
+349 LNENYKLHLP

-379 KINEEIKVDNFSFK
+379 RVKEEIRVGNFLFK
-393 ILDVTNTRI
+393 ILDVSNTRI

>member
-1 MPDVFIIVVSLIFSA
+1 MSEIPIIIISLIFSA
-16 FFSGMEIAYVSSN
+16 FFSGMEIAYISSN
-29 KISIEIEKKNTGLIS
+29 KISIEIEKKKTGFIS

-68 LVIYGFS
+68 LVIYGFT

-88 FNQTIV
+88 INQTLV

-120 IFVLPAY
+120 IFILPAY
-127 FFYIIFYFISDFVI
+127 FFYIVFYFVSDFVI
-141 WISDAFLR
+141 WISDIFLK
-149 IFFNSNGD
+149 IFFK
-157 SKKLLFS
+157 SKADNKQMLFS
-164 KDELGHYINEQIE
+164 KDELGHYINEQMD
-177 AVEENQKIDS
+177 AVEKDQEIDS

-195 LDFSDLKSRD
+195 LDFSELKSRD
-205 IMIPR
+205 VMIPR
-210 IELVAIEIHDYI
+210 IELVAVEIHDYI

-235 RILIYKDTVDDVLGY
+235 RILIYKSTIDDVLGY
-250 AHASDLFQKPKTIK
+250 AHSSDLFNKPKTIK

-270 EFIPESMYI
+270 EFIPEAMLI
-279 KDALNLLTAKRRTVA
+279 KDVLNLLTAKRRTIA

-327 ELLENKLSDNQYEF
+327 ELIERKVSDNEYEF

-349 INEKYKLELP
+349 LNENYKLHLP

-379 KINEEIKVDNFSFK
+379 TIKQEIRVGNFLFK
-393 ILDVTNTRI
+393 ILDVSNTRI
-402 NLVSLKIDA
+402 NLVSLKIDV

>member
-1 MPDVFIIVVSLIFSA
+1 MSDIPIIIISLIFSA

-29 KISIEIEKKNTGLIS
+29 KISIEIEKKSTGLIS

-68 LVIYGFS
+68 LVIYGFT

-88 FNQTIV
+88 INQILV

-127 FFYIIFYFISDFVI
+127 FFYLLFYFISDFVI
-141 WISDAFLR
+141 WISDVFLR
-149 IFFNSNGD
+149 IFFKSKGD
-157 SKKLLFS
+157 NKQMLFS
-164 KDELGHYINEQIE
+164 KDELGHYINEQMD
-177 AVEENQKIDS
+177 AVEKDQEIDS

-195 LDFSDLKSRD
+195 LDFSELKSRD
-205 IMIPR
+205 VMIPR
-210 IELVAIEIHDYI
+210 IEVVAVEIHDYI
-222 SNLKSLF
+222 TNLKSLF
-229 ISSGYS
+229 ISSGFS
-235 RILIYKDTVDDVLGY
+235 RILIYKDTIDDVLGY
-250 AHASDLFQKPKTIK
+250 AHSTDLFNKPKTIK

-270 EFIPESMYI
+270 EFIPEAMLI
-279 KDALNLLTAKRRTVA
+279 KDVLNLLTAKRRTIA

-327 ELLENKLSDNQYEF
+327 ELIEKKISDNEYEF

-349 INEKYKLELP
+349 LNENYKLNLP
-359 VSEEY
+359 ISEDY

-379 KINEEIKVDNFSFK
+379 NIKEEIRVGNFLFK
-393 ILDVTNTRI
+393 ILDVSNTRI

>member
-1 MPDVFIIVVSLIFSA
+1 MSDIPIIIISLIFSA

-29 KISIEIEKKNTGLIS
+29 KISIEIEKKKTGFIS

-54 SKFITTMLIGNNIA
+54 SKFITTMLVGNNIA
-68 LVIYGFS
+68 LVIYGFT
-75 MGALLTREFDLNL
+75 MGALLTREFEFNL
-88 FNQTIV
+88 INQTLV

-120 IFVLPAY
+120 LFILPAY
-127 FFYIIFYFISDFVI
+127 FFYIVFYFISDFVI
-141 WISDAFLR
+141 WISDIFLK
-149 IFFNSNGD
+149 IFFNSKGD
-157 SKKLLFS
+157 NKQMLFS
-164 KDELGHYINEQIE
+164 KDELGHYINEQMD
-177 AVEENQKIDS
+177 AVEEDQEIDS

-195 LDFSDLKSRD
+195 LDFSELKSRD
-205 IMIPR
+205 AMIPR
-210 IELVAIEIHDYI
+210 IELVAVEIHDYI

-235 RILIYKDTVDDVLGY
+235 RILIYKDTIDDVLGY
-250 AHASDLFQKPKTIK
+250 AHSSDLFNKPKTIK

-270 EFIPESMYI
+270 EFIPEAMFI
-279 KDALNLLTAKRRTVA
+279 KDVLNLLTAKRRTIA

-327 ELLENKLSDNQYEF
+327 ELIEKKVSDNEYEF

-349 INEKYKLELP
+349 LNENYKLDLP

-364 ETLGGLIVNSTEEIP
+364 ETLGGLIVNSTEKIP
-379 KINEEIKVDNFSFK
+379 KIKEEIKVGNFLFR
-393 ILDVTNTRI
+393 ILDVSNTRI

>member
-1 MPDVFIIVVSLIFSA
+1 MSDIPIIVISLIFSA

-29 KISIEIEKKNTGLIS
+29 KISIEIEKKKIGFIS
-44 SIIKILTKKP
+44 SIIKTLTKKP

-75 MGALLTREFDLNL
+75 MGALLTREFDFNL
-88 FNQTIV
+88 INQTLV

-109 FFQIYSLKFFK
+109 FFQIYSRFAGKVS
-120 IFVLPAY
+120 IPCY
-127 FFYIIFYFISDFVI
+127 FLSDFVI
-141 WISDAFLR
+141 WISDFFLK
-149 IFFNSNGD
+149 IFFNSKGD
-157 SKKLLFS
+157 NNQLLFS
-164 KDELGHYINEQIE
+164 KDDLGHYINEQME
-177 AVEENQKIDS
+177 GVEDDQEIDS

-195 LDFSDLKSRD
+195 LDFSKLKSRD

-210 IELVAIEIHDYI
+210 IELAALEIHDYI

-235 RILIYKDTVDDVLGY
+235 RILIYKDTIDDVLGY
-250 AHASDLFQKPKTIK
+250 THASDLFNKPKTIK

-270 EFIPESMYI
+270 EFIPEAMLV
-279 KDALNLLTAKRRTVA
+279 KDVLNLLTAKRRTLA

-301 GTSGMI
+301 GTSGML
-307 TIEDIVE
+307 TIEDIIE
-314 ELFGEIDDEFDNN
+314 ELFGEIHDEFDNN
-327 ELLENKLSDNQYEF
+327 ELIEEKLSEIDYKF

-349 INEKYKLELP
+349 IIEKYKLNLP

-364 ETLGGLIVNSTEEIP
+364 ETLGGLIVNSTQGIP
-379 KINEEIKVDNFSFK
+379 KLNEEIRIGKFLFK
-393 ILDVTNTRI
+393 ILEVTNTRI

>member
-1 MPDVFIIVVSLIFSA
+1 MSEIPIIIISLIFSA

-29 KISIEIEKKNTGLIS
+29 KISIEIEKKKTGFIS

-54 SKFITTMLIGNNIA
+54 SKFITTMLVGNNIA
-68 LVIYGFS
+68 LVIYGFT
-75 MGALLTREFDLNL
+75 MGALLTREFEFNL
-88 FNQTIV
+88 VNQTLV

-120 IFVLPAY
+120 LFILPAY
-127 FFYIIFYFISDFVI
+127 FFYIVFYFISDFVI
-141 WISDAFLR
+141 WVSDIFLK
-149 IFFNSNGD
+149 IFFNSKGD
-157 SKKLLFS
+157 NKQMLFS
-164 KDELGHYINEQIE
+164 KDELGHYINEQID
-177 AVEENQKIDS
+177 AVEEDQEIDS

-195 LDFSDLKSRD
+195 LDFSELKSRD
-205 IMIPR
+205 AMIPR
-210 IELVAIEIHDYI
+210 IELVAVEIHDYI

-235 RILIYKDTVDDVLGY
+235 RILIYKDTIDDVLGY
-250 AHASDLFQKPKTIK
+250 AHSSDLFNKPKTIK

-270 EFIPESMYI
+270 EFIPEAMLI
-279 KDALNLLTAKRRTVA
+279 KDVLNLLTAKRRTIA

-327 ELLENKLSDNQYEF
+327 ELIEKKVSDNEYEF

-349 INEKYKLELP
+349 LNENYKLDLP

-379 KINEEIKVDNFSFK
+379 KIKEEIRVGNFLFR
-393 ILDVTNTRI
+393 ILDVSNTRI